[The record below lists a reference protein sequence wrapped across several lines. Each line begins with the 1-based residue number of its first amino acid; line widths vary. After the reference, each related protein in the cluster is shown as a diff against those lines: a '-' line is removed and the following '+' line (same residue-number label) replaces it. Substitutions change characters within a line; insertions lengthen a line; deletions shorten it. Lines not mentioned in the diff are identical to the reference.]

1 MAAGLNN
8 EKDQQQGKHTDLH
21 PLSAFSGDH
30 KIAGG
35 KKIKRHAPGSD
46 AEEAEHYFSQH
57 SSDASS
63 EVEKRKKEKRH
74 DYEQHNKRDVFPDF
88 TLSRL
93 SVSDRLLPGFRP
105 AVNSI
110 FCPFSTP
117 G

>member
-35 KKIKRHAPGSD
+35 KKIKRYTPGSD
-46 AEEAEHYFSQH
+46 AEEAEHNISQY
-57 SSDASS
+57 SSNASS
-63 EVEKRKKEKRH
+63 EIQERKKEKRH
-74 DYEQHNKRDVFPDF
+74 DYEQHNQRDVFFDF

-93 SVSDRLLPGFRP
+93 PVADRLFSGFRP
-105 AVNSI
+105 AVDSI
-110 FCPFSTP
+110 FRPFSTP
-117 G
+117 